1 MKWVQGTDH
10 RPENTANLPGQYPL
24 VKFCLFFSR
33 SFRDDLHQPVAT
45 YTRQVKQEF
54 YKYPKPDY
62 NFNYVDQLISGDQ
75 TILWEHTKYR
85 RLLFNIVPPK
95 VRFFFGFVSTYP
107 SKGFASTFL
116 TWLKQLAF
124 RTCVKQVICLV
135 VFVCRQKETNQTLM
149 NHANKQTRPPAPRH
163 RGHAYVLQ

>member
-1 MKWVQGTDH
+1 MQGTDH
-10 RPENTANLPGQYPL
+10 RPENTTNLPGQYPL
-24 VKFCLFFSR
+24 VKFCLFFSP

-95 VRFFFGFVSTYP
+95 VRLFWLRVYISKQGVCKHVSD
-107 SKGFASTFL
+107 
-116 TWLKQLAF
+116 
-124 RTCVKQVICLV
+124 LV
-135 VFVCRQKETNQTLM
+135 ETAGVSHVREAGSVPRSCRLPPKRNQPILDE
-149 NHANKQTRPPAPRH
+149 PR
-163 RGHAYVLQ
+163 Q